1 MAFNFEKHVVPF
13 LGPLGSVA
21 SAIVGHNAGL
31 SKSEKQQNAFNA
43 EQAQTNRD
51 WQEQMSNTAFQR
63 QVADMSAAGLN
74 PQMLYGS
81 SAGSGAS
88 TPTGGVA
95 SSAGFSNRGLVAM
108 QTYAQLQKAF
118 ADIKLAR
125 SEAKLNDIKANFEP
139 QKIAAEITG
148 LLAGAKSDES
158 KAQLTLLQATY
169 QGVQNQYAQDIIAT
183 NINLQNSQI
192 SLNQSEREK
201 VEKATGLLMLQQL
214 TETKKWDN
222 LDAQTREMLT
232 KAGLNEKQ
240 YEVCNAQIKELT
252 SRADANVAV
261 KDLNVEQKG
270 LVAANA
276 YAQELENALKIDPT
290 GHEDSFSFQA
300 YKAISVACSTLGRL
314 FSLHN

>member
-1 MAFNFEKHVVPF
+1 MAFNFGMDIGNF
-13 LGPLGSVA
+13 LGGIG
-21 SAIVGHNAGL
+21 SAIVGHSVGL
-31 SKSEKQQNAFNA
+31 SRSEKQQNAFNA
-43 EQAQTNRD
+43 EQAQINRD
-51 WQEQMSNTAFQR
+51 WQTNMSNTAFQR
-63 QVADMSAAGLN
+63 QVSDMSSAGLN
-74 PQMLYGS
+74 PQMMYGS

-88 TPTGGVA
+88 TPSGGVA

-125 SEAKLNDIKANFEP
+125 SEAKLKDIEANYAP
-139 QKIAAEITG
+139 QKISAEITG

-169 QGVQNQYAQDIIAT
+169 QGVQNQYAQVIIAT

-214 TETKKWDN
+214 TETKKWGN

-252 SRADANVAV
+252 TRADANIAV

-270 LVAANA
+270 LTAANA
-276 YAQELENALKIDPT
+276 YAQELENALKYDPKDT
-290 GHEDSFSFQA
+290 DTVSYGI
-300 YKAISVACSTLGRL
+300 YKAINGAASVMGRI
-314 FSLHN
+314 FHGTYMTK

>member
-1 MAFNFEKHVVPF
+1 MDVGNF
-13 LGPLGSVA
+13 LGGIG
-21 SAIVGHNAGL
+21 SAIVGHNIGL
-31 SKSEKQQNAFNA
+31 SKSEKQLNAFNA
-43 EQAQTNRD
+43 EQAQINRE
-51 WQEQMSNTAFQR
+51 WQEKMSNTAFQR

-74 PQMLYGS
+74 PQMMYGS

-88 TPTGGVA
+88 TPSGGVA
-95 SSAGFSNRGLVAM
+95 SSAGFANRGLVAM

-118 ADIKLAR
+118 ADIKLAKA
-125 SEAKLNDIKANFEP
+125 EARLKDIEADYAPE
-139 QKIAAEITG
+139 KITAEISG
-148 LLAGAKSDES
+148 LIAGAKSDES

-169 QGVQNQYAQDIIAT
+169 QGVQNQYAQDIIST
-183 NINLQNSQI
+183 NINLQKSQI
-192 SLNQSEREK
+192 HLNESEREK

-252 SRADANVAV
+252 TRADANIAA

-270 LVAANA
+270 LAAANA
-276 YAQELENALKIDPT
+276 YAQELENQLKYDKNET
-290 GHEDSFSFQA
+290 DSVSFGI
-300 YKAISVACSTLGRL
+300 YKAINGAAMTMGRI
-314 FSLHN
+314 FHGTYMTK

>member
-1 MAFNFEKHVVPF
+1 MAFNFGMDFGNF
-13 LGPLGSVA
+13 LGGIG
-21 SAIVGHNAGL
+21 SAIVGQNVGL
-31 SKSEKQQNAFNA
+31 SKSEQQQNAFNS
-43 EQAQTNRD
+43 EQAQINRE
-51 WQEQMSNTAFQR
+51 WQEKMSNTAFQR
-63 QVADMSAAGLN
+63 QVSDMLAAGLN

-88 TPTGGVA
+88 TPSGGVA
-95 SSAGFSNRGLVAM
+95 SSAGFANRGLVAM

-125 SEAKLNDIKANFEP
+125 AEARLKDIEADYAPE
-139 QKIAAEITG
+139 KITAEISG
-148 LLAGAKSDES
+148 LIAGAKSDES

-169 QGVQNQYAQDIIAT
+169 QGVQNQYAQDIIST
-183 NINLQNSQI
+183 NINLQKSQI
-192 SLNQSEREK
+192 RLNQSEREK

-214 TETKKWDN
+214 SETKKWDN

-252 SRADANVAV
+252 TRADANIAA

-276 YAQELENALKIDPT
+276 YAQELENQLKYDENKT
-290 GHEDSFSFQA
+290 DKVSFGI
-300 YKAISVACSTLGRL
+300 YKAINGAAMTMGRI
-314 FSLHN
+314 FHGTYMTK

>member
-1 MAFNFEKHVVPF
+1 MAFNFSMDVGNF
-13 LGPLGSVA
+13 LGSLGGAA
-21 SAIVGHNAGL
+21 SAIVGHHTGL

-43 EQAQTNRD
+43 EQAQINRD
-51 WQEQMSNTAFQR
+51 WQEKMSNTAFQR
-63 QVADMSAAGLN
+63 QVSDMSAAGLN

-88 TPTGGVA
+88 TPSGGVA

-108 QTYAQLQKAF
+108 QVYAQLQKAF

-139 QKIAAEITG
+139 QRIAAEISG

-192 SLNQSEREK
+192 SLNRSQREQ

-222 LDAQTREMLT
+222 LDAQTRELLT

-240 YEVCNAQIKELT
+240 YEVCNAQIRELT
-252 SRADANVAV
+252 TRADANIAV

-270 LVAANA
+270 LAAANA
-276 YAQELENALKIDPT
+276 YAQELENALKYDPK
-290 GHEDSFSFQA
+290 DSDSVSFGI
-300 YKAISVACSTLGRL
+300 YKAINGACSTLGRI
-314 FSLHN
+314 FHISN

>member
-1 MAFNFEKHVVPF
+1 MDIGNF
-13 LGPLGSVA
+13 LGGIGSA
-21 SAIVGHNAGL
+21 LVGHNVGL
-31 SKSEKQQNAFNA
+31 SKSEKQQNAFNS
-43 EQAQTNRD
+43 EQAQVNRE
-51 WQEQMSNTAFQR
+51 WQEKMSNTAFQR
-63 QVADMSAAGLN
+63 QVSDMSAAGLN
-74 PQMLYGS
+74 PQMMYGS

-88 TPTGGVA
+88 TPSGGVA

-118 ADIKLAR
+118 ADIKLAKA
-125 SEAKLNDIKANFEP
+125 EARLKDIEADYAPE
-139 QKIAAEITG
+139 KITAEISG
-148 LLAGAKSDES
+148 LIAGAKSDES

-192 SLNQSEREK
+192 HLNQSERDK

-240 YEVCNAQIKELT
+240 YEVCNAQIMELT
-252 SRADANVAV
+252 TRADANVAA

-270 LVAANA
+270 LAAANA
-276 YAQELENALKIDPT
+276 YAQELENALKYDPK
-290 GHEDSFSFQA
+290 DSDPVSFGI
-300 YKAISVACSTLGRL
+300 YKAINGAAMTLGRI
-314 FSLHN
+314 FHMSN

>member
-1 MAFNFEKHVVPF
+1 MAFNFSMDVGNF
-13 LGPLGSVA
+13 LGNVGGAVA
-21 SAIVGHNAGL
+21 SAIGHNIGL
-31 SKSEKQQNAFNA
+31 SKSEKQLNAFNA
-43 EQAQTNRD
+43 EQAQINRD
-51 WQEQMSNTAFQR
+51 WQERMSNTAFQR
-63 QVADMSAAGLN
+63 QVSDMSAAGLN
-74 PQMLYGS
+74 PQMMYGS

-88 TPTGGVA
+88 SPSGGVA
-95 SSAGFSNRGLVAM
+95 SSAGFANRGLVAM

-201 VEKATGLLMLQQL
+201 VEMATGLLMLQQL

-240 YEVCNAQIKELT
+240 YEVCNAQIRELT
-252 SRADANVAV
+252 TRAEANVAA
-261 KDLNVEQKG
+261 KDLSVEQKG
-270 LVAANA
+270 LAAANA
-276 YAQELENALKIDPT
+276 YSQELENQLKFDKNET
-290 GHEDSFSFQA
+290 DGLSFGI
-300 YKAISVACSTLGRL
+300 YKAINGAAMTLGRIFHL
-314 FSLHN
+314 SN